1 MGTGI
6 PHKFKIWWA
15 RRLFWCEEQGPQV
28 WKQAVLP
35 AAGRGRLSIL
45 DMDAELTQAE
55 GKSGQFHKKE
65 RFMDT
70 RQLHLAHGDPKLRG
84 SCIFS

>member
-35 AAGRGRLSIL
+35 AAGRGGSASLTWMLSLPRLKENLDNSI
-45 DMDAELTQAE
+45 
-55 GKSGQFHKKE
+55 KK
-65 RFMDT
+65 
-70 RQLHLAHGDPKLRG
+70 RG
-84 SCIFS
+84 SWTHGNYIWLMETLS